1 MATRGCAG
9 KVYTSATGGTPAELA
24 EVTEWSFEETSEQL
38 DASVMGACTKA
49 FVAGPVQASGTIT
62 CNWAENPVA
71 SADAEQVLLSAI
83 GTNVKLVLYP
93 AGNTTGYR
101 KYTANSALITSVR
114 KGAAVN
120 GFVSSTFSYFVN
132 GTHTAGTVS

>member
-9 KVYTSATGGTPAELA
+9 KVYTSITSGTPADVA
-24 EVTEWSFEETSEQL
+24 DVTEWSFEETAENL

-62 CNWAENPVA
+62 CNWAQPTVA
-71 SADAEQVLLSAI
+71 TADAEQVLLGAV

-93 AGNTTGYR
+93 AGVTAGYR
-101 KYTANSALITSVR
+101 KYTAASALITSVR
-114 KGAAVN
+114 YGASVN

-132 GTHTAGTVS
+132 GVHTPGTAS